1 MTGLSIVLLVVLG
14 LIVLVVGWGIVT
26 YNGFVARRQRT
37 REGWSGIDVQLKRRT
52 NLIPNL
58 IETVKGYV
66 KHERDALEAVTEMR
80 ARCQSAATADAGAR
94 QEAEGGLST
103 ALMRL
108 FAVAE
113 NYPDLKADGTFLELQ
128 RTLAELE
135 DQIQMAR
142 RYYNGTV
149 RDLNTM
155 VESFPSNIVA
165 KLFSFQPAAYY
176 EVDHA
181 SERLLPKVAF

>member
-1 MTGLSIVLLVVLG
+1 
-14 LIVLVVGWGIVT
+14 
-26 YNGFVARRQRT
+26 
-37 REGWSGIDVQLKRRT
+37 
-52 NLIPNL
+52 
-58 IETVKGYV
+58 
-66 KHERDALEAVTEMR
+66 
-80 ARCQSAATADAGAR
+80 
-94 QEAEGGLST
+94 
-103 ALMRL
+103 MRL

-128 RTLAELE
+128 HTLAELE

-155 VESFPSNIVA
+155 VESFPSNVVA
-165 KLFSFQPAAYY
+165 KLFGFQPAAYY